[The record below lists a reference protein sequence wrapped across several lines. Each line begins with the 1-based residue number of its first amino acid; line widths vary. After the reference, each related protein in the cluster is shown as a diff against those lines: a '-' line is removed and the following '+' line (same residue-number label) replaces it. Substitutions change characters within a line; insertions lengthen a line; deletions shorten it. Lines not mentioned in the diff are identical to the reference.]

1 MLLMPKND
9 AVKEFELSQTFIL
22 FLVSIA
28 GLTDAAFYLHSKDLL
43 GVYFTGDTSK
53 LAQFLQK
60 GDLQKSFPLV
70 GVIVTFL
77 ASTTLAAWLGNLL
90 KKRRALPLLLIVAGL
105 VFAAWPI
112 SAPDYPYSAV
122 LLLVMAMG
130 VLNQV
135 GSQEPGVTFITG
147 TLVKLGRALSRGD
160 LRQGLPLALRWLVW
174 FAAALVGAW
183 IESTSAHYTLLLI
196 ALWALLL
203 TVVSPFFEKTKQ

>member
-1 MLLMPKND
+1 MFLLPNSG
-9 AVKEFELSQTFIL
+9 AIKEFALPQVFVL

-60 GDLQKSFPLV
+60 GDLQKALPLL
-70 GVIVTFL
+70 GLIITFL

-90 KKRRALPLLLIVAGL
+90 GKRRAPSLLLIVSVL
-105 VFAAWPI
+105 IFAAWPI
-112 SAPDYPYSAV
+112 GAPDYPYPAV

-130 VLNQV
+130 ALNQIC
-135 GSQEPGVTFITG
+135 SQEPGVTFITG
-147 TLVKLGRALSRGD
+147 TLVKLGRALANGD
-160 LRQGLPLALRWLVW
+160 LGQGLPLALRWLVW

-183 IESTSAHYTLLLI
+183 IDSTFPQYTLLFI

-203 TVVSPFFEKTKQ
+203 ALASVVYEKTTQ

>member
-105 VFAAWPI
+105 IFAAWPA

-147 TLVKLGRALSRGD
+147 TLVKLGRALAKGD

-183 IESTSAHYTLLLI
+183 IESTSPDYTLLLI